1 MTLIRSISGI
11 RGTIG
16 GKPGEG
22 LTPFDIVRYTSSY
35 ASLLKENPPLNER
48 YRVVVARDARI
59 SGFMCNTLVTG
70 TLISC
75 GIDVVDAGLAS
86 TPTAEM
92 AVIFEKADGGII
104 LTASHNPGEW
114 NALKLLNSRG
124 EFISASQGEQL
135 LATAAGE
142 GNFQF
147 SRVENLGSIF
157 HKDFSAAH
165 TEAVLNYPLVATE
178 NIYRSGFKVVT
189 DGINSVGGLIIP
201 ALLES
206 LGVNCIKINCDPT
219 GIFAHNPEPLVEHL
233 TELSDAVKVHKAD
246 LGIAVDPDVDRLALI
261 CEDGSPFGEEYTLV
275 AAADYVLSKKAG
287 NTVSNLSSTRALRDI
302 TESFGGRYFASA
314 VGEVNV
320 VEMMKSVSAVIGGEG
335 NGGVIV
341 PDFHYGRDALIG
353 VALIL
358 SALSEKRCKASTLRD
373 SFPRYHISKKRLELP
388 DGETSGDIL
397 SFLKEKFKD
406 EKITD
411 IDGVKIDFESAR
423 SWTHIRRSNTEPI
436 IRIYTEAPDRE
447 AAEKLGGEILGLI
460 RSRIK

>member
-142 GNFQF
+142 ENFQF

-157 HKDFSAAH
+157 HKDFS
-165 TEAVLNYPLVATE
+165 LPIQRLFSIILLLLR

-246 LGIAVDPDVDRLALI
+246 LGIAVDPDVDRLA
-261 CEDGSPFGEEYTLV
+261 
-275 AAADYVLSKKAG
+275 
-287 NTVSNLSSTRALRDI
+287 
-302 TESFGGRYFASA
+302 
-314 VGEVNV
+314 
-320 VEMMKSVSAVIGGEG
+320 
-335 NGGVIV
+335 
-341 PDFHYGRDALIG
+341 
-353 VALIL
+353 
-358 SALSEKRCKASTLRD
+358 
-373 SFPRYHISKKRLELP
+373 
-388 DGETSGDIL
+388 
-397 SFLKEKFKD
+397 
-406 EKITD
+406 
-411 IDGVKIDFESAR
+411 
-423 SWTHIRRSNTEPI
+423 
-436 IRIYTEAPDRE
+436 
-447 AAEKLGGEILGLI
+447 
-460 RSRIK
+460 